1 VSYNI
6 NDFAILVGLV
16 AIATGLGGVF
26 ANMFYG
32 EGYLALVGLAISL
45 ATLALGSILFLTGV
59 RRLWSC

>member
-1 VSYNI
+1 MRC

-45 ATLALGSILFLTGV
+45 TTLCLGLLLFITGV
-59 RRLWSC
+59 RGLWM